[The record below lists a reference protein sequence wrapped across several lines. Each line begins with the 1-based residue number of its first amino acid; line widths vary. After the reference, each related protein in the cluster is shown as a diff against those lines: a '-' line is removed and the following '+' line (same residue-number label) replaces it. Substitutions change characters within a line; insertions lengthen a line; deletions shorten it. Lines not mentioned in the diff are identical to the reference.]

1 MTEEIQTINLDDYV
15 LTGEGGNGQ
24 TYVQSIRSDILL
36 KVNNAPN
43 NNEATVRREM
53 EMAKHVFGLGLP
65 TPRIYEMVRVG
76 DGYGLLFERIMG
88 KRSLQRIMADTPSR
102 INEMARLLAIEGK
115 KLHATPCD
123 SNFFPNRKALA
134 IKAIETVSYVKDYR
148 EKLLAFAQDIEEVT
162 TCVHGDFHGGNL
174 IVSGEQKPY
183 WIDLGWFSYGSPLF
197 DIAHLML
204 LCQFYSQFPQTQH
217 IFHASHEQLMQFW
230 DAFATAYTGTTDH
243 ADFEA
248 QVGRFMPL
256 DVCIRSILMP
266 TSEAHNTLFANV
278 VSTMVEKYY

>member
-1 MTEEIQTINLDDYV
+1 MTEELQIINLDDYV

-88 KRSLQRIMADTPSR
+88 KRSLQRIMAD
-102 INEMARLLAIEGK
+102 
-115 KLHATPCD
+115 
-123 SNFFPNRKALA
+123 
-134 IKAIETVSYVKDYR
+134 
-148 EKLLAFAQDIEEVT
+148 
-162 TCVHGDFHGGNL
+162 
-174 IVSGEQKPY
+174 
-183 WIDLGWFSYGSPLF
+183 
-197 DIAHLML
+197 
-204 LCQFYSQFPQTQH
+204 
-217 IFHASHEQLMQFW
+217 
-230 DAFATAYTGTTDH
+230 
-243 ADFEA
+243 FEA